1 MDKGDLNVHEDA
13 STLDVA
19 DRGREGRRKYP
30 VVTEKPRA
38 APLPPLPGLR
48 NCACAGG
55 ARAGPVRGGAW
66 AVAGTELKARGAG
79 LDGGGADWAGPRRI
93 RIWLLS
99 QFFCPAGH
107 DPLLQNFLSFFLS

>member
-1 MDKGDLNVHEDA
+1 MMLPGLTEGGRVDKGDLNVHDDA

-48 NCACAGG
+48 EIAPAQ
-55 ARAGPVRGGAW
+55 AERGRGR
-66 AVAGTELKARGAG
+66 RGAG
-79 LDGGGADWAGPRRI
+79 RR
-93 RIWLLS
+93 RYQGL
-99 QFFCPAGH
+99 
-107 DPLLQNFLSFFLS
+107 N